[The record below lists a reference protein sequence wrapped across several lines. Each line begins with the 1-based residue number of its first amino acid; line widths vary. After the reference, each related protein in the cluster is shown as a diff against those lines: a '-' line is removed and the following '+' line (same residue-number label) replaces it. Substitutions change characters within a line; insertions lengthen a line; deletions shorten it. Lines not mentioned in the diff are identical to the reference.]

1 MNSCAIQIIFIY
13 LQMETNKTYY
23 EDMKIIYSPAYQG
36 FTYLNL
42 KAQDNNQVLDVAVN
56 NTAGLLDCLELYAGK
71 HMECLNSKQR
81 IAHYYSAM
89 YDYTVKNPH
98 HKLADSFRLDG
109 LGTAKTCLFWRDLL
123 VEAGWN
129 GQASTASGRME
140 VLCEVEKSFNCPG
153 TGERIYH
160 LISHIKNG
168 CSLPPDLKIELGC
181 PEDCLSP
188 SIRALFDA
196 LRERKVDI
204 RTPQNETG
212 DGSNLSLVRKLVCGQ
227 NQNTLTLQKADDSFR
242 IFKFKQR
249 QDALNWLTLQSAES
263 YDVWIDSNNKDFDNT
278 LRLSGQPVSGSTI
291 KDVLPQVSQLLVIGL
306 NLFPQPLNIHFLL
319 EWLYA
324 PVSPLEGIL
333 RRPLAEAIIK
343 SGGYYN
349 KECKDVI
356 DNYLKGEYDHW
367 DEGTTE
373 EKKQEVIKS
382 MKGKRVKTIRSFL
395 PSMNKPTDVLS
406 LNDNV
411 NKEAIYKFV
420 RLILSWSKNRMFQ
433 DIDEGVKRQ
442 LGTIKEQADA
452 LLLLLEKH
460 TLNEIPF
467 ATVQGW
473 INSLYE
479 KQDCPLYDAEQNCRC
494 VVTSPALLADKAEST
509 IWCDFYGGAM
519 LPASYSFLSQNE
531 IDVLTKEGVA
541 LWNAADERRYNAY
554 LQQIPFIMTSGH
566 LSLVVAERDGSTVFP
581 KHPLM
586 ILLEQSVTNLDIVI
600 EEPQI
605 EEQRYSER
613 KPVDNSLH
621 DATYLEIK
629 NTDKLRWRDK
639 ESATSLDTLIQN
651 PFDYSLQYLMG
662 IRDDGMSTMLRLDR
676 TQGEVAHAVIASLFY
691 KEGESNNPDTILQ
704 RVSADYDT
712 AFSDALLEKGAI
724 LLLRE
729 NRVDIKIMKDRLRNA
744 IDTLLD
750 IMRANNLHVVNCEK
764 EIIRGLQFEG
774 DPDIKGY
781 VDMILGDDSSNLY
794 VFDFK
799 WTSSKNHY
807 PGLLKMNGSLQLA
820 LYKEMVEQELGKE
833 VAATAYYLMPENCLY
848 SVFSFNGDHTTK
860 MEEVENVGQKLF
872 LQVKNSH
879 KYRLQQIKDG
889 KIELGEG
896 KLATD
901 LQYFDDME
909 KEGLMPLRIREGAK
923 EANIFSNYKCFK

>member
-1 MNSCAIQIIFIY
+1 MTIKY
-13 LQMETNKTYY
+13 L
-23 EDMKIIYSPAYQG
+23 PAYQG

-42 KAQDNNQVLDVAVN
+42 KDQDNKLALDVAVN

-71 HMECLNSKQR
+71 HIECLSNKQR

-89 YDYTVKNPH
+89 YDYTNKNPK
-98 HKLADSFRLDG
+98 HKLADSFKLDG

-129 GQASTASGRME
+129 GQASTASGRMK

-153 TGERIYH
+153 TGERIH
-160 LISHIKNG
+160 DLISHIKNG
-168 CSLPPDLKIELGC
+168 CSLPPDLAIELGC

-188 SIRALFDA
+188 SIKVLFDA
-196 LRERKVDI
+196 LREREVEI
-204 RTPQNETG
+204 RTPKNETG
-212 DGSNLSLVRKLVCGQ
+212 NGSNLSLVRQLVCGQ
-227 NQNTLTLQKADDSFR
+227 NQNTLTLQQNDNSFH
-242 IFKFKQR
+242 IYKFKQR
-249 QDALNWLTLQSAES
+249 QDALNWLTLQPTES

-278 LRLSGQPVSGSTI
+278 LRLSGQPVGGSTM

-306 NLFPQPLNIHFLL
+306 NLFPQPLNIQFLL
-319 EWLYA
+319 EWLLA
-324 PVSPLEGIL
+324 PVNPLEGIF
-333 RRPLAEAIIK
+333 RRPLAKKIIE

-356 DNYLKGEYDHW
+356 DNYLKGEYDIW
-367 DEGTTE
+367 NESITE
-373 EKKQEVIKS
+373 EEKQEIIKS
-382 MKGKRVKTIRSFL
+382 RKRKRSNAIRRFL

-411 NKEAIYKFV
+411 NKESVYKFV
-420 RLILSWSKNRMFQ
+420 RLILSWCKNRMFQ
-433 DIDEGVKRQ
+433 NIDESVKRQ

-452 LLLLLEKH
+452 LLLLLEKQ
-460 TLNEIPF
+460 TQDEIPF
-467 ATVQGW
+467 AIVQGW

-494 VVTSPALLADKAEST
+494 VVASPALLADKANST

-519 LPASYSFLSQNE
+519 LPATYSFLSQNE
-531 IDVLTKEGVA
+531 IDTLTKEGVA

-566 LSLVVAERDGSTVFP
+566 LSLVVVERDGSAVLP

-586 ILLEQSVTNLDIVI
+586 ILLEQSISNLDVVI

-605 EEQRYSER
+605 ADQRYNER

-629 NTDKLRWRDK
+629 NTDKLKWRDH
-639 ESATSLDTLIQN
+639 ESATSLDNLIQN
-651 PFDYSLQYLMG
+651 PFDYSLHYLIG
-662 IRDDGMSTMLRLDR
+662 IQDDGVSKMEQLDR
-676 TQGEVAHAVIASLFY
+676 TQGEVAHAVIASLFF
-691 KEGESNNPDTILQ
+691 KEGKKNDPNTILQ
-704 RVSADYDT
+704 RVSANYDT

-750 IMRANNLHVVNCEK
+750 IMRSNKLHVVDCEK

-774 DPDIKGY
+774 NPNIKGY
-781 VDMILGDDSSNLY
+781 VDMILENDKDDLY

-799 WTSSKNHY
+799 WTSSKSHY
-807 PGLLKMNGSLQLA
+807 PDLLKKNGSLQLA
-820 LYKEMVEQELGKE
+820 LYKEMVEKELGKD
-833 VAATAYYLMPENCLY
+833 VAAVAYYLMPENCLY
-848 SVFSFNGDHTTK
+848 SITPFIGDHTTEL
-860 MEEVENVGQKLF
+860 EEEENVGKNLF
-872 LQVKNSH
+872 LQVKNSYA
-879 KYRLQQIKDG
+879 YRLHQIQDG
-889 KIELGEG
+889 RIELGEG
-896 KLATD
+896 QPTD
-901 LQYFDDME
+901 KLQYVSDTTE
-909 KEGLMPLRIREGAK
+909 ENLMPLRIRDGVK
-923 EANIFSNYKCFK
+923 ETNIFSNYKCFK

>member
-1 MNSCAIQIIFIY
+1 MTIKY
-13 LQMETNKTYY
+13 L
-23 EDMKIIYSPAYQG
+23 PAYQG

-42 KAQDNNQVLDVAVN
+42 KDQDNNLALDVIVN

-71 HMECLNSKQR
+71 HIECLNSKQR

-89 YDYTVKNPH
+89 YDYTEKHPR

-129 GQASTASGRME
+129 GQASKASDRME

-153 TGERIYH
+153 TGERIHY
-160 LISHIKNG
+160 LISYINNG
-168 CSLPPDLKIELGC
+168 CSLPPDLTIELGC

-188 SIRALFDA
+188 SIKALFNA
-196 LRERKVDI
+196 LRERKVEI
-204 RTPQNETG
+204 RMPQNEIC
-212 DGSNLSLVRKLVCGQ
+212 DGSNLSLVRQLVCGQ
-227 NQNTLTLQKADDSFR
+227 NQNTLTLQQDDHSFR
-242 IFKFKQR
+242 IYKFKQR
-249 QDALNWLTLQSAES
+249 QDALNWLTLQSADS
-263 YDVWIDSNNKDFDNT
+263 YDVWIDSDNKDFDNT
-278 LRLSGQPVSGSTI
+278 LRLSGQPVSGSTM

-319 EWLYA
+319 EWLHA
-324 PVSPLEGIL
+324 PDSPLESKF
-333 RRPLAEAIIK
+333 RRPLAEAIID

-349 KECKDVI
+349 KKCEEVI
-356 DNYLKGEYDHW
+356 DNYLKGKYDSW
-367 DEGTTE
+367 KEGITE
-373 EKKQEVIKS
+373 EEKQEIIKS
-382 MKGKRVKTIRSFL
+382 RKRKRYNAIRRFL
-395 PSMNKPTDVLS
+395 PSMDKPTDVLS

-411 NKEAIYKFV
+411 NKESVYKFV

-433 DIDEGVKRQ
+433 DIDESEKRQ
-442 LGTIKEQADA
+442 LSTIKEQADA
-452 LLLLLEKH
+452 LLLLLEKQ
-460 TLNEIPF
+460 TQDEIPF
-467 ATVQGW
+467 AIVQGW

-494 VVTSPALLADKAEST
+494 IIASPALLADKADST

-531 IDVLTKEGVA
+531 IDVLTEEGVS

-554 LQQIPFIMTSGH
+554 LQQIPFIMTSDR
-566 LSLVVAERDGSTVFP
+566 LSLVVVERDGSTVLP

-586 ILLEQSVTNLDIVI
+586 ILLEQSISNLDIVI

-605 EEQRYSER
+605 ADQNYSES
-613 KPVDNSLH
+613 KLVDNSLH
-621 DATYLEIK
+621 DAIYLEIK
-629 NTDKLRWRDK
+629 NTDKLKWRDH
-639 ESATSLDTLIQN
+639 ESATSLDNLIQN

-662 IRDDGMSTMLRLDR
+662 IQDDGVSKMEQLDR

-691 KEGESNNPDTILQ
+691 KKGETNDPETILQ
-704 RVSADYDT
+704 RVSVDYDT

-750 IMRANNLHVVNCEK
+750 IMRSNKLHVVDCEK
-764 EIIRGLQFEG
+764 EILRGLQFEG

-781 VDMILGDDSSNLY
+781 VDMILGDDNDNLY

-799 WTSSKNHY
+799 WTTSKNHY
-807 PGLLKMNGSLQLA
+807 PELLKKNGSLQLA
-820 LYKEMVEQELGKE
+820 LYKEMVKLELGRE
-833 VAATAYYLMPENCLY
+833 VVATAYYLMPENCLY
-848 SVFSFNGDHTTK
+848 SISSFNGDHTTK
-860 MEEVENVGQKLF
+860 LEEEENVGKDLF
-872 LQVKNSH
+872 LQVKNSY
-879 KYRLQQIKDG
+879 KYRLQQIMNG

-896 KLATD
+896 QTTD
-901 LQYFDDME
+901 KLQYVSDTTDE
-909 KEGLMPLRIREGAK
+909 NLMPLRKRDGVK
-923 EANIFSNYKCFK
+923 ETNIFSNYKCFK

>member
-1 MNSCAIQIIFIY
+1 MTIKY
-13 LQMETNKTYY
+13 L
-23 EDMKIIYSPAYQG
+23 PAYQG

-42 KAQDNNQVLDVAVN
+42 KDQDNKLALDVAVN

-71 HMECLNSKQR
+71 HIECLSNKQR

-89 YDYTVKNPH
+89 FDYTNKNPK
-98 HKLADSFRLDG
+98 HKLADSFKLDG

-129 GQASTASGRME
+129 GQASTASGRMK

-153 TGERIYH
+153 TGERIH
-160 LISHIKNG
+160 DLISHIKNG
-168 CSLPPDLKIELGC
+168 CSLPPDLTIELGC

-188 SIRALFDA
+188 SIKVLFDA
-196 LRERKVDI
+196 LREREVEI
-204 RTPQNETG
+204 RTPKNETG
-212 DGSNLSLVRKLVCGQ
+212 KGSNLSLVRQLVCGQ
-227 NQNTLTLQKADDSFR
+227 NQNTLTLQRNDNSFH
-242 IFKFKQR
+242 IYKFKQR
-249 QDALNWLTLQSAES
+249 QDALNWLTLQPTES

-278 LRLSGQPVSGSTI
+278 LRLSGQPVGGSTM

-306 NLFPQPLNIHFLL
+306 NLFPQPLNIQFLL
-319 EWLYA
+319 EWLLA
-324 PVSPLEGIL
+324 PVNPLEGIF
-333 RRPLAEAIIK
+333 RRPLAKKIIE

-356 DNYLKGEYDHW
+356 DNYLKGEYDIW
-367 DEGTTE
+367 NESITE
-373 EKKQEVIKS
+373 EEKQEIIKS
-382 MKGKRVKTIRSFL
+382 RKRKRSNAIRRFL

-411 NKEAIYKFV
+411 NKESVYKFV
-420 RLILSWSKNRMFQ
+420 RLILSWCKNRMFQ
-433 DIDEGVKRQ
+433 NIDESVKRQ

-452 LLLLLEKH
+452 LLLLLEKQ
-460 TLNEIPF
+460 TQDEIPF
-467 ATVQGW
+467 AIVQGW

-494 VVTSPALLADKAEST
+494 VVASPALLADKANST

-519 LPASYSFLSQNE
+519 LPATYSFLSQNE
-531 IDVLTKEGVA
+531 IDTLTKEGVA

-566 LSLVVAERDGSTVFP
+566 LSLVVVERDGSAVLP

-586 ILLEQSVTNLDIVI
+586 ILLEQSISNLDVVI

-605 EEQRYSER
+605 ADQRYNER

-621 DATYLEIK
+621 DATYLEI
-629 NTDKLRWRDK
+629 NNADKLKWRDH
-639 ESATSLDTLIQN
+639 ESATSLDNLIQN
-651 PFDYSLQYLMG
+651 PFDYSLQYLIG
-662 IRDDGMSTMLRLDR
+662 IRDDGVSKMEQLDR
-676 TQGEVAHAVIASLFY
+676 TQGEVAHAVIASLFF
-691 KEGESNNPDTILQ
+691 KEGETNDPDTILQ
-704 RVSADYDT
+704 RVSVDYDT

-750 IMRANNLHVVNCEK
+750 IMRSNKLHVVDCEK

-774 DPDIKGY
+774 NPNIKGY
-781 VDMILGDDSSNLY
+781 VDMILENDKDDLY

-799 WTSSKNHY
+799 WTSSKSHY
-807 PGLLKMNGSLQLA
+807 PDLLKKNGSLQLA
-820 LYKEMVEQELGKE
+820 LYKEMVEKELGKD
-833 VAATAYYLMPENCLY
+833 VAAVAYYLMPENCLY
-848 SVFSFNGDHTTK
+848 SITPFIGDHTTEL
-860 MEEVENVGQKLF
+860 EEEENVGKNLF
-872 LQVKNSH
+872 LQVKNSYA
-879 KYRLQQIKDG
+879 YRLHQIQDG
-889 KIELGEG
+889 RIELGEG
-896 KLATD
+896 QPTD
-901 LQYFDDME
+901 KLQYVSDTTE
-909 KEGLMPLRIREGAK
+909 ENLMPLRIRDGVK
-923 EANIFSNYKCFK
+923 ETNIFSNYKCFK

>member
-1 MNSCAIQIIFIY
+1 M
-13 LQMETNKTYY
+13 T
-23 EDMKIIYSPAYQG
+23 IIYSPAYQG

-42 KAQDNNQVLDVAVN
+42 KAQDNNLALDVAVN

-71 HMECLNSKQR
+71 HIECLSNKQR

-89 YDYTVKNPH
+89 YDYTEKHPQ

-129 GQASTASGRME
+129 GQASTASDRIE
-140 VLCEVEKSFNCPG
+140 VLCEVEKLFNCPG
-153 TGERIYH
+153 TGERIHH
-160 LISHIKNG
+160 LISHINKG
-168 CSLPPDLKIELGC
+168 CSLPPDLTIELGC
-181 PEDCLSP
+181 PEDCLPP
-188 SIRALFDA
+188 SIKDLFDA
-196 LRERKVDI
+196 LRDRGIEI
-204 RTPQNETG
+204 RTPQSEIGNG
-212 DGSNLSLVRKLVCGQ
+212 FNLSLVRQLVCGQ
-227 NQNTLTLQKADDSFR
+227 NQNVLTLQQDDDSFR

-249 QDALNWLTLQSAES
+249 QDALNWLTLQPAES
-263 YDVWIDSNNKDFDNT
+263 YDVWIDSDNKDFDNT
-278 LRLSGQPVSGSTI
+278 LRLSGQPVSGSTM

-306 NLFPQPLNIHFLL
+306 NLFPQPLNIQFLL
-319 EWLYA
+319 EWLHT

-333 RRPLAEAIIK
+333 RRPLADAIID

-349 KECKDVI
+349 KDCKDVI
-356 DNYLKGEYDHW
+356 DNYLKGEYDIW
-367 DEGTTE
+367 EEGITE
-373 EKKQEVIKS
+373 EKKQEVIESK
-382 MKGKRVKTIRSFL
+382 KRKRHNAIRRFL
-395 PSMNKPTDVLS
+395 PFMNKPADVLS

-411 NKEAIYKFV
+411 NKEAVYKFV

-433 DIDEGVKRQ
+433 NIDESVKRQ

-452 LLLLLEKH
+452 LLLLLEKQ
-460 TLNEIPF
+460 TQDEIPF
-467 ATVQGW
+467 ATLQGW

-494 VVTSPALLADKAEST
+494 IIASPALMADKADST

-531 IDVLTKEGVA
+531 IDVLTNEKVK

-566 LSLVVAERDGSTVFP
+566 LSLVVAERDGSTVLP

-586 ILLEQSVTNLDIVI
+586 ILLEQSISNLDIVI

-605 EEQRYSER
+605 ADQNYSER
-613 KPVDNSLH
+613 KSVDNSLH

-629 NTDKLRWRDK
+629 NTDKLKWRDR
-639 ESATSLDTLIQN
+639 ESATSLENLIQN

-691 KEGESNNPDTILQ
+691 KERESNNPNTILQ
-704 RVSADYDT
+704 RVTADYDT
-712 AFSDALLEKGAI
+712 AFSNALLEKGAI

-750 IMRANNLHVVNCEK
+750 ILRANSLHVVDCEK
-764 EIIRGLQFEG
+764 EIIRGLEFEG
-774 DPDIKGY
+774 NPDIKGF
-781 VDMILGDDSSNLY
+781 VDMILGDDNGGLY
-794 VFDFK
+794 IFDFK
-799 WTSSKNHY
+799 WTSSKSKHSN
-807 PGLLKMNGSLQLA
+807 LLKKNSSLQLA
-820 LYKEMVEQELGKE
+820 LYKELVEQELCRK
-833 VAATAYYLMPENCLY
+833 VVATAYYLMPENCLY
-848 SVFSFNGDHTTK
+848 SISSFNGDHTTK
-860 MEEVENVGQKLF
+860 LEEEENVGKILF
-872 LQVKNSH
+872 KQVKNSH
-879 KYRLQQIKDG
+879 KYRLQQISEG
-889 KIELGEG
+889 RIELGEG
-896 KLATD
+896 KPATD
-901 LQYFDDME
+901 LQYDKDVD
-909 KEGLMPLRIREGAK
+909 KEGLMPLHKRDGVK
-923 EANIFSNYKCFK
+923 ETNIFSNYKCFK

>member
-1 MNSCAIQIIFIY
+1 MTIKY
-13 LQMETNKTYY
+13 L
-23 EDMKIIYSPAYQG
+23 PAYQG

-42 KAQDNNQVLDVAVN
+42 KDQDNKLALDVAVN

-71 HMECLNSKQR
+71 HIECLSNKQR

-89 YDYTVKNPH
+89 FDYTNKNPK
-98 HKLADSFRLDG
+98 HKLADSFKLDG

-129 GQASTASGRME
+129 GQASTASGRMK

-153 TGERIYH
+153 TGERIH
-160 LISHIKNG
+160 DLISHIKNG
-168 CSLPPDLKIELGC
+168 CSLPPDLTIELGC

-188 SIRALFDA
+188 SIKVLFDA
-196 LRERKVDI
+196 LREREVEI
-204 RTPQNETG
+204 RTPKNETG
-212 DGSNLSLVRKLVCGQ
+212 KGSNLSLVRQLVCGQ
-227 NQNTLTLQKADDSFR
+227 NQNTLTLQQNDNSFH
-242 IFKFKQR
+242 IYKFKQR
-249 QDALNWLTLQSAES
+249 QDALNWLTLQPTES

-278 LRLSGQPVSGSTI
+278 LRLSGQPVGGSTM

-306 NLFPQPLNIHFLL
+306 NLFPQPLNIQFLL
-319 EWLYA
+319 EWLLA
-324 PVSPLEGIL
+324 PVNPLEGIF
-333 RRPLAEAIIK
+333 RRPLAKKIIE

-356 DNYLKGEYDHW
+356 DNYLKGEYDIW
-367 DEGTTE
+367 NESITE
-373 EKKQEVIKS
+373 EEKQEIIKS
-382 MKGKRVKTIRSFL
+382 RKRKRSNAIRRFL

-411 NKEAIYKFV
+411 NKESVYKFV
-420 RLILSWSKNRMFQ
+420 RLILSWCKNRMFQ
-433 DIDEGVKRQ
+433 NIDESVKRQ

-452 LLLLLEKH
+452 LLLLLEKQ
-460 TLNEIPF
+460 TQDEIPF
-467 ATVQGW
+467 AIVQGW

-494 VVTSPALLADKAEST
+494 VVASPALLADKANST

-519 LPASYSFLSQNE
+519 LPATYSFLSQNE
-531 IDVLTKEGVA
+531 IDTLTKEGVA

-566 LSLVVAERDGSTVFP
+566 LSLVVVERDGSAVLP

-586 ILLEQSVTNLDIVI
+586 ILLEQSISNLDVVI

-605 EEQRYSER
+605 ADQRYNER

-621 DATYLEIK
+621 DATYLEI
-629 NTDKLRWRDK
+629 NNADKLKWRDH
-639 ESATSLDTLIQN
+639 ESATSLDNLIQN
-651 PFDYSLQYLMG
+651 PFDYSLQYLIG
-662 IRDDGMSTMLRLDR
+662 IRDDGVSKMEQLDR
-676 TQGEVAHAVIASLFY
+676 TQGEVAHAVIASLFF
-691 KEGESNNPDTILQ
+691 KEGETNDPDTILQ
-704 RVSADYDT
+704 RVSVDYDT

-750 IMRANNLHVVNCEK
+750 IMRSNKLHVVDCEK

-774 DPDIKGY
+774 NPNIKGY
-781 VDMILGDDSSNLY
+781 VDMILENDKDDLY

-799 WTSSKNHY
+799 WTSSKSHY
-807 PGLLKMNGSLQLA
+807 PDLLKKNGSLQLA
-820 LYKEMVEQELGKE
+820 LYKEMVEKELGKD
-833 VAATAYYLMPENCLY
+833 VAAVAYYLMPENCLY
-848 SVFSFNGDHTTK
+848 SITPFIGDHTTEL
-860 MEEVENVGQKLF
+860 EEEENVGKNLF
-872 LQVKNSH
+872 LQVKNSYA
-879 KYRLQQIKDG
+879 YRLHQIQDG
-889 KIELGEG
+889 RIELGEG
-896 KLATD
+896 QPTD
-901 LQYFDDME
+901 KLQYVSDTTE
-909 KEGLMPLRIREGAK
+909 ENLMPLRIRDGVK
-923 EANIFSNYKCFK
+923 ETNIFSNYKCFK

>member
-1 MNSCAIQIIFIY
+1 MTIKY
-13 LQMETNKTYY
+13 L
-23 EDMKIIYSPAYQG
+23 PAYQG

-42 KAQDNNQVLDVAVN
+42 KDQENNLALDVAVN

-71 HMECLNSKQR
+71 HIECLNSKQR

-89 YDYTVKNPH
+89 YDYTEKRPQ

-129 GQASTASGRME
+129 GQASKASDRME

-153 TGERIYH
+153 TGERIH
-160 LISHIKNG
+160 DLISHIKNG
-168 CSLPPDLKIELGC
+168 CSLPPNLTIELGC
-181 PEDCLSP
+181 PEDCLPP
-188 SIRALFDA
+188 SIKDLFDA
-196 LRERKVDI
+196 LREREVEI
-204 RTPQNETG
+204 RTPQNEIG
-212 DGSNLSLVRKLVCGQ
+212 DGSNLSLVRQLICGQ
-227 NQNTLTLQKADDSFR
+227 NQNTLTLQHNDQSFN
-242 IFKFKQR
+242 IYKFKQR
-249 QDALNWLTLQSAES
+249 QDALNWLTLQPADS
-263 YDVWIDSNNKDFDNT
+263 YNVWIDSDNKDFDNT
-278 LRLSGQPVSGSTI
+278 LRLSGQPVSGSTM

-306 NLFPQPLNIHFLL
+306 NLFPQPLNIQFLL
-319 EWLYA
+319 EWLHA

-333 RRPLAEAIIK
+333 RRPLAEAIID

-349 KECKDVI
+349 QNCQDVI
-356 DNYLKGEYDHW
+356 DNYQKGEYDIW
-367 DEGTTE
+367 EEGITE
-373 EKKQEVIKS
+373 EEKQEIIKFRRRKS
-382 MKGKRVKTIRSFL
+382 SKAIRRFL
-395 PSMNKPTDVLS
+395 PPMNKPIDVLS

-411 NKEAIYKFV
+411 NKESVYKFV

-433 DIDEGVKRQ
+433 NIDDSEKRQ
-442 LGTIKEQADA
+442 LGTVKEQADA
-452 LLLLLEKH
+452 LLLLLEKQ
-460 TLNEIPF
+460 TQDEIPF
-467 ATVQGW
+467 AIVQGW

-531 IDVLTKEGVA
+531 IDVLTNEGVS

-554 LQQIPFIMTSGH
+554 LQQIPFVMTSGH
-566 LSLVVAERDGSTVFP
+566 LSLVVVERDGSTVLP

-586 ILLEQSVTNLDIVI
+586 ILLEQSISNLDIVI

-605 EEQRYSER
+605 ADQRYSER
-613 KPVDNSLH
+613 KSVDNSLH

-629 NTDKLRWRDK
+629 NTDKLRWRDH
-639 ESATSLDTLIQN
+639 ESATSLDNLIQN

-662 IRDDGMSTMLRLDR
+662 IRDDGVSKMEQLDR
-676 TQGEVAHAVIASLFY
+676 TQGEVAHAVIANLFY
-691 KEGESNNPDTILQ
+691 KEGETNDPDTILQ
-704 RVSADYDT
+704 RVSNDYDT
-712 AFSDALLEKGAI
+712 AFSDALLDKGAI

-750 IMRANNLHVVNCEK
+750 IMRSNNLHVVNCEK
-764 EIIRGLQFEG
+764 EILRSLQFEG

-781 VDMILGDDSSNLY
+781 VDMILGNNNDNLY

-799 WTSSKNHY
+799 WTTSKNHY
-807 PGLLKMNGSLQLA
+807 PELLKKNGSLQLA
-820 LYKEMVEQELGKE
+820 LYKEMVKKELGKE
-833 VAATAYYLMPENCLY
+833 VVATAYYLMPENCLY
-848 SVFSFNGDHTTK
+848 SISFFNGDHTTK
-860 MEEVENVGQKLF
+860 LEEEENIGKNLF
-872 LQVKNSH
+872 LQVKNSY
-879 KYRLQQIKDG
+879 KYRLQQILDG

-896 KLATD
+896 KLATN
-901 LQYFDDME
+901 LQYVNDTE
-909 KEGLMPLRIREGAK
+909 KEGLMPLRIRDEVK
-923 EANIFSNYKCFK
+923 ENNIFSNYKCFK